1 MTTQNRLRSLSRILK
16 VQDELHRAEE
26 RKLGLLKQR
35 EAALGEERVELL
47 GALDQHDK
55 FYGAFI
61 YPMAKRLRAIAEEEA
76 NVKHNQEIVT
86 GRLRERAKQK
96 KHTERLQASMRG
108 AWSRAEEQRE
118 LVDLIERAALPAK
131 TSLP

>member
-1 MTTQNRLRSLSRILK
+1 MQNRLRSLARILK
-16 VQDELHRAEE
+16 VQAELHRSEE

-35 EAALGEERVELL
+35 ETALGEERLELL

-55 FYGAFI
+55 LYGAFI
-61 YPMAKRLRAIAEEEA
+61 YPMAKRLRAIEEEEA
-76 NVKHNQEIVT
+76 NVKRDQDVVA

-96 KHTERLQASMRG
+96 KHTERLHASMRG